1 MNDYNLFNC
10 IERSY
15 KNDGVQGLPIQQG
28 KRIGNKFKDLVD
40 ERTREH
46 TKHESHQQLG
56 AHIANLNINAHQSQE
71 LQFFKCDARK
81 NIEASRFNYTL
92 DLMDK
97 RLVDVSGLLIPA
109 NMLRNIPNIGIHT
122 MKTNIPF
129 NKDIAELSSKIGNIS
144 AEELDRTYTTSKSKN
159 SLRYKAN
166 RQKLSRE
173 ELIGL
178 QKIKRNPSGQLIR
191 NMNPQ
196 PQQPQYIPPSSPSS
210 PSPLPTASRRGR
222 RQENIISPPQSVA
235 SQQQPRATR
244 REIREL
250 L

>member
-1 MNDYNLFNC
+1 
-10 IERSY
+10 
-15 KNDGVQGLPIQQG
+15 
-28 KRIGNKFKDLVD
+28 
-40 ERTREH
+40 
-46 TKHESHQQLG
+46 
-56 AHIANLNINAHQSQE
+56 
-71 LQFFKCDARK
+71 
-81 NIEASRFNYTL
+81 
-92 DLMDK
+92 
-97 RLVDVSGLLIPA
+97 
-109 NMLRNIPNIGIHT
+109 

-178 QKIKRNPSGQLIR
+178 QKIKRNPNNGLIR
-191 NMNPQ
+191 NMIPQ
-196 PQQPQYIPPSSPSS
+196 QQQQPQYIPPSS

-222 RQENIISPPQSVA
+222 RNENIISPPQSVA

>member
-28 KRIGNKFKDLVD
+28 KRIGNNFKDLVD

-122 MKTNIPF
+122 MKTNIPL
-129 NKDIAELSSKIGNIS
+129 IKI
-144 AEELDRTYTTSKSKN
+144 
-159 SLRYKAN
+159 
-166 RQKLSRE
+166 
-173 ELIGL
+173 
-178 QKIKRNPSGQLIR
+178 
-191 NMNPQ
+191 
-196 PQQPQYIPPSSPSS
+196 
-210 PSPLPTASRRGR
+210 
-222 RQENIISPPQSVA
+222 
-235 SQQQPRATR
+235 
-244 REIREL
+244 
-250 L
+250 